1 MMRRDEA
8 TIETFDENLYLNRYP
23 DVAGAVANGQ
33 FASGWEHFDRYGKA
47 EGRLFRAYG
56 TTSIAVLHFDVIG
69 GCQLRCVG
77 CPNSTLMNKVTRIAP
92 STFAACLRN
101 IDVEHVELFRL
112 FNYGEPL
119 LHDELP
125 AIFDE
130 LARAP
135 AFSIGCLEISTNA
148 QFVRW
153 EHLEDVLSRKM
164 LNRLVVSCDGDGTPA
179 SYERLRP
186 PARWEKLVEFLTKA
200 REVRDR
206 LCPGMELLTRTVIF
220 DDAHMATWRSVL
232 EPLGWRPEFRRW
244 INLVGASEDLSGRHW
259 EPGRGRCHFVERLP
273 GLYVDWNGTVVP
285 CCAHPHAGE
294 FGNLLTQRWS
304 EIRAGD
310 ARRDFLEKLDLDRAS
325 MDVCGKCEFGAHR

>member
-1 MMRRDEA
+1 MQDQA
-8 TIETFDENLYLNRYP
+8 TIETFNEVAYLNRYR

-33 FASGWEHFDRYGKA
+33 FASGWEHFDLHGRA
-47 EGRLFRAYG
+47 EGRLFRDYG
-56 TTSIAVLHFDVIG
+56 ATRLAVVHFDIIG

-77 CPNSTLMNKVTRIAP
+77 CPNSTILNKVTRIAP
-92 STFAACLRN
+92 SVFAACLEN
-101 IDVEHVELFRL
+101 IDVEHVEMFRL
-112 FNYGEPL
+112 FNYGESL

-135 AFSIGCLEISTNA
+135 RFSIGFLEVSTNA

-153 EHLEDVLSRKM
+153 DHLEDVLSRGM

-186 PARWEKLVEFLTKA
+186 PARWEKLVAFLTKA
-200 REVRDR
+200 RELRDR
-206 LCPGMELLTRTVIF
+206 HCPDMELMTRTVIF
-220 DDAHMATWRSVL
+220 DDAHMETWKSVL
-232 EPLGWRPEFRRW
+232 EPLGWEPEFRRW

-259 EPGRGRCHFVERLP
+259 EPGRGRCQFVERTV

-285 CCAHPHAGE
+285 CCAHPRAGN
-294 FGNLLTQRWS
+294 FGNLITQRFT
-304 EIRAGD
+304 EIRSGE
-310 ARRDFLEKLDLDRAS
+310 ARRDFMERLDHDRVS
-325 MDVCGKCEFGAHR
+325 MDICGKCEFGAHS